1 MTYFLITTTMKNGD
15 KWETRR
21 HTKKGMKS
29 VVEDIL
35 TEYDDVESFSVVMV
49 TM

>member
-1 MTYFLITTTMKNGD
+1 MKNGD

-35 TEYDDVESFSVVMV
+35 TEYDDVDSFYVVKV
-49 TM
+49 VV